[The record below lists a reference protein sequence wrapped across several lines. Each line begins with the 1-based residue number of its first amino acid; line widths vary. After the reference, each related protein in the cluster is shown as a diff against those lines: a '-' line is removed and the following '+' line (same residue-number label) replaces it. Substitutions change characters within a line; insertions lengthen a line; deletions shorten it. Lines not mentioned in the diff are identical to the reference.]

1 MDAATRNLVR
11 RRAGDRCE
19 YCGLHQ
25 FLSPLASL
33 QVEHIRPRKHGGS
46 DDADNLA
53 LACID
58 CNLHKGTNVAGYD
71 LQTDALTE
79 LFHPR
84 RQVWSAHFERRGAG
98 GVVIAG
104 LTAVGRTTVAVLDLN
119 SDDRLELRSVS
130 EDAE

>member
-11 RRAGDRCE
+11 QRAGNRCE

-25 FLSPLASL
+25 NQSPLASL
-33 QVEHIRPRKHGGS
+33 QLEHIRPIKHQGT

-71 LQTDALTE
+71 PLTGALTE

-84 RQVWSAHFERRGAG
+84 RQVWAEHFERRGALI
-98 GVVIAG
+98 VG
-104 LTAVGRTTVAVLDLN
+104 LTAVGRTTVAVLELN
-119 SDDRLELRSVS
+119 ADDRVELRTVS
-130 EDAE
+130 QPE